1 MQILIE
7 GNIVGRTPYLYAR
20 LEERRLVLENSGP
33 IFLVVDTGFTGS
45 VALQQELI
53 DQLGLRV
60 AAETTFL
67 LANGQKVLL
76 PVYLGQVRLGENSL
90 DTWFVPGENLL
101 GMELLAQLGRELIL
115 KFSDDKVVLLG

>member
-7 GNIVGRTPYLYAR
+7 GNITGRTPYLHAR
-20 LEERRLVLENSGP
+20 LEDRLLVLGNSGP
-33 IFLVVDTGFTGS
+33 ISLVVDTGFTGS
-45 VALQQELI
+45 VALQQKLI
-53 DQLGLRV
+53 DQMGLRV

-115 KFSDDKVVLLG
+115 KFSEDRVALLG